1 MKNLPKKILVFTK
14 YDNLGAS
21 SRLRFLQ
28 YIDAFEL
35 KNVEFTVAPLFS
47 NKYVKAIYNNKRTF
61 VEVFKGY
68 LKRFYYLIKVN
79 KYDLIWLEKELFP
92 YFPPFFE
99 KMLKVL
105 KIQVV
110 VDYDDAIFHT
120 YDEHKLWIIRF
131 LFKKKIHMVI
141 NYSTITIS
149 GSDYLFEYAQKCNA
163 NKNFY
168 IPTVIDLNR
177 YQSKDKQ
184 KVSTINIGW
193 IGSPS
198 TEKFL
203 LPYIDLFYRLHKK
216 HKVVF
221 SFIGINGYEEDF
233 INCVE
238 WHEETEVS
246 EIKKFDIGIMPL
258 TKDNFSKGKCAYKI
272 IQYMALGIPVVA
284 SNVGANK
291 TVVQNEVEGFLVE
304 TNQDWEACL
313 ERLILNNDLRIE
325 MGENGSETVQTQYS
339 LQVQAP
345 VVAKILEIL

>member
-1 MKNLPKKILVFTK
+1 MKSSTKKILVFTK

-47 NKYVKAIYNNKRTF
+47 NNYVKAIYNNKQTIF
-61 VEVFKGY
+61 EVFKGY
-68 LKRFYYLIKVN
+68 LKRFYYLINVH
-79 KYDLIWLEKELFP
+79 KYDLVWLEKELFP
-92 YFPPFFE
+92 YFPSIFE
-99 KMLKVL
+99 KILKTLKVQL
-105 KIQVV
+105 V

-120 YDEHKLWIIRF
+120 YDEHKIWIVRF
-131 LFKKKIHMVI
+131 LFKRKIQTVI
-141 NYSTITIS
+141 NCSTTTIS
-149 GSDYLFEYAQKCNA
+149 GSDYLYQFAQKCNA
-163 NKNFY
+163 NKNCY

-177 YQSKDKQ
+177 YHVKSKQ
-184 KVSTINIGW
+184 NIFSINIGW

-198 TEKFL
+198 TQKFL
-203 LPYIDLFYRLHKK
+203 LPYIDLFYQLNKK

-221 SFIGINGYEEDF
+221 SFIGIRGFKEDY
-233 INCVE
+233 ISCIE

-246 EIKKFDIGIMPL
+246 EIQKFDIGIMPL
-258 TKDNFSKGKCAYKI
+258 TEDSFSKGKCAYKI

-291 TVVQNEVEGFLVE
+291 TVIKNEVEGFLVE
-304 TNQDWEACL
+304 TKKDWMDCL
-313 ERLILNNDLRIE
+313 ERLILNDHLRLE
-325 MGENGSETVQTQYS
+325 MGKNGYEKVQTQYS

-345 VVAKILEIL
+345 VMAKILEIY